1 MPGIYWTPYIHAN
14 GAYTCPGREVRFLIA
29 RCNQYVWRKFT
40 AISEA
45 LDQTFY
51 YLIDS
56 ADFSQG
62 PWQDK
67 QPARFLSGRISYR
80 PINFG
85 EHSKFFPHRYCGDRD
100 DYSMAEEQHSNCRR
114 RAARKMGRARLLM
127 TGVFLNWTAFAVAA
141 VVSFFLSPFVVH
153 RLGNAA
159 YGVWI
164 LANSSIAYM
173 ALLDL
178 GMRGA
183 VTHFVAKH
191 YALGDHVESSKAVSV
206 ALGFRLVIAL
216 VVTVASVTLAAL
228 ASKIFRMPVDLWHAA
243 RWAIVIVGVNL
254 SLTLIVGVF
263 AGVLTGLQR
272 FGLISALA
280 VAQTLLGAAGT
291 VWLLKSGYGIVPLA
305 AMQLAVA
312 ILLGTLTIE
321 LCFRSYPEL
330 RIGVQFLS
338 KGVVKNLWRFSSYL
352 FVIAVTGQ
360 VIYYTDNLV
369 VGVFQSTEALAF
381 YAIGG
386 RFIEYFGQLGSSL
399 AQTVLPV
406 ASNLAARE
414 ESDKLRRL
422 LIHGTRAAVL
432 VSLPIAWALFFRS
445 QTFIGLWMGSQY
457 AQPSGQVLRVLLLSS
472 MALSGNRV
480 GGNIVLGLGK
490 HRPFAV
496 WQSCEAVANLGL
508 SIYLVRRIG
517 ILGVAWGTVLPSLVS
532 QILLWPR
539 YISRLLGLSVSRYFW
554 DGWIRPLLATAPF
567 GLACLWI
574 DHHWAAQNMAV
585 FFLQIASALPIA
597 LAGVTLFFWKEV
609 SLQLR
614 TRNSLLRSTFWG

>member
-1 MPGIYWTPYIHAN
+1 M
-14 GAYTCPGREVRFLIA
+14 
-29 RCNQYVWRKFT
+29 
-40 AISEA
+40 
-45 LDQTFY
+45 
-51 YLIDS
+51 
-56 ADFSQG
+56 
-62 PWQDK
+62 
-67 QPARFLSGRISYR
+67 
-80 PINFG
+80 
-85 EHSKFFPHRYCGDRD
+85 
-100 DYSMAEEQHSNCRR
+100 
-114 RAARKMGRARLLM
+114 
-127 TGVFLNWTAFAVAA
+127 AFAVAA
-141 VVSFFLSPFVVH
+141 IVSFFLSPFLVH
-153 RLGNAA
+153 HLGNAA

-191 YALGDHVESSKAVSV
+191 HALGNHAESSSAVSV
-206 ALGFRLVIAL
+206 ALGFRLLIAL

-228 ASKIFRMPVDLWHAA
+228 ASKIFRMPVDLWQAA

-254 SLTLIVGVF
+254 SLALIVGVF

-272 FGLISALA
+272 FDLVSALA

-291 VWLLKSGYGIVPLA
+291 VWILKSGYGIVPLA
-305 AMQLAVA
+305 AMLLAVA
-312 ILLGTLTIE
+312 ILLGILTIG
-321 LCFRSYPEL
+321 LCLRFYPEL
-330 RIGVQFLS
+330 RVGVRFLS
-338 KGVVKNLWRFSSYL
+338 KGAVKNLWRYSFYL
-352 FVIAVTGQ
+352 FIIAATGQ

-369 VGVFQSTEALAF
+369 VGVFLSVEAVAF

-386 RFIEYFGQLGSSL
+386 RFIEYFGQLGASL
-399 AQTVLPV
+399 AQTFLPV
-406 ASNLAARE
+406 ASNMAAKE
-414 ESDKLRRL
+414 QADQLRRL

-445 QTFIGLWMGSQY
+445 QTFIGLWMGSAY

-490 HRPFAV
+490 HKPFAI
-496 WQSCEAVANLGL
+496 WQSCEAVANLAL

-539 YISRLLGLSVSRYFW
+539 YLSKVLDISLHRYFW
-554 DGWIRPLLATAPF
+554 QGWIRPVLATAPF

-585 FFLQIASALPIA
+585 FFLQIASALPLA

-609 SLQLR
+609 NFQLR
-614 TRNSLLRSTFWG
+614 TRNSLLRSTFGG